1 MAVVATACT
10 RAPVATAPAPAPTTT
25 ASTTSTTTTGV
36 TTTAPAP
43 AAVTIAY
50 RLENHAG
57 LAGFE
62 AVVDETLHDARGWG
76 RAGFRFVRDD
86 SAGAPYRI
94 VLGEPDEVQALC
106 RPYDVFRTYSCQL
119 GPVVALN
126 AERWRHAT
134 PQWTGDLD
142 AYRRMLVDHEV
153 GHLLGL
159 KHPPDPCPVR
169 GHPARV
175 MAQQSTELRGCVPNP
190 WPLTDE
196 VARAARHDLPLAPGY
211 ERP

>member
-1 MAVVATACT
+1 VVGACT
-10 RAPVATAPAPAPTTT
+10 RSPASPVVAPTTT
-25 ASTTSTTTTGV
+25 STTVVTTTT
-36 TTTAPAP
+36 TTTVAP
-43 AAVTIAY
+43 AAVEIRY
-50 RLENHAG
+50 RVENHAG
-57 LAGFE
+57 VAGFE
-62 AVVDETLHDARGWG
+62 AFVDATLHDRRGWQQ
-76 RAGFRFVRDD
+76 AGFAFVGDD
-86 SAGAPYRI
+86 SAAAPYRI

-134 PQWTGDLD
+134 PQWTGDL
-142 AYRRMLVDHEV
+142 ATYRQMLVDHEV

-159 KHPPDPCPVR
+159 KHPADPCPVR
-169 GHPARV
+169 GQPARV
-175 MAQQSTELRGCVPNP
+175 MAQQSTELRGCAPNP
-190 WPLTDE
+190 WPLADE